1 MSGDVIR
8 IKSLKVFA
16 HHGVFEDE
24 KQKGQNFYINANLY
38 SDLAKAGRKD
48 DYDLATSYAEV
59 CETIIRSVTEVNYN
73 LIEAVAEHVAEAIL
87 HEYPL
92 VTGVDIEV
100 SKPEAPIKATFHS
113 VSVEIHR
120 EWKDAYIAFG
130 SNMGDREG
138 YIEDALDAIANHH
151 LIELKEVSTKIE
163 TKPYGGVKQDDFLNG
178 VCHIRTIM
186 SAEELLKYLAKLEL
200 ISGRER
206 YVHWGPRTLD
216 LDIILFGDEI
226 ISTKDLCVPH
236 IDMANRDFVL
246 EPMCEIAPFARHPI
260 THKTMSDMLAELK
273 SRQTN
278 R

>member
-1 MSGDVIR
+1 MSGDVIK

-16 HHGVFEDE
+16 HHGVFEEE

-138 YIEDALDAIANHH
+138 YIEDALDAIANYH
-151 LIELKEVSTKIE
+151 LIELKEV
-163 TKPYGGVKQDDFLNG
+163 
-178 VCHIRTIM
+178 
-186 SAEELLKYLAKLEL
+186 
-200 ISGRER
+200 
-206 YVHWGPRTLD
+206 
-216 LDIILFGDEI
+216 
-226 ISTKDLCVPH
+226 
-236 IDMANRDFVL
+236 
-246 EPMCEIAPFARHPI
+246 
-260 THKTMSDMLAELK
+260 
-273 SRQTN
+273 
-278 R
+278 